1 MKRSTP
7 LKAFALTL
15 AIGTFSFAGSANAY
29 HDDPEPGD
37 VVLGI
42 IGEVL
47 SGAVDARQARRRDRE
62 YERYCRRLDRRCDRG
77 NWRACRRYDRHCG
90 Y

>member
-7 LKAFALTL
+7 LKAFALAL
-15 AIGTFSFAGSANAY
+15 AIGTFSVAGNANAY
-29 HDDPEPGD
+29 DDPEPGE

-47 SGAVDARQARRRDRE
+47 SGAIDSREARRRDRE
-62 YERYCRRLDRRCDRG
+62 FDRYCRRLDRRCNRG